1 MLLAVIGFDTARAA
15 NSSGLKAGTA
25 KADIT
30 PPVGQPMGGFLGRLK
45 KNDGACEGIHDRLF
59 ARVVVLDDGD
69 TSVAIVAVDL
79 LFFSSQRV
87 VNQAKDKW
95 NVDHVILSSTHTH
108 AGPIPKTGGMVQW
121 SNLNVNPAEVLDFE
135 AFAEDPWYAATED
148 KIIAAI
154 GQAMK
159 NPFPARIG
167 AGKGTLESTYLAHN
181 RRLVGPD
188 GKVTMRWANPKRL
201 PTEPV
206 DHTVR
211 VLRID
216 DDSGQPRAVLVHFAC
231 HPVTLGS
238 RNLLI
243 SADFP
248 VATVTHVES
257 QLGDGC
263 MAMFLQGA
271 AGDIDPYDMGLD
283 GEYGHQIVR
292 NTGVSLGTEALKIA
306 KGITTTAS
314 DVRAKES
321 LLSFGQ
327 RHKPDEKLDVGM
339 TTIKIGA
346 DIALTSIPGEPFV
359 EHQLVLAK
367 NSPMEHTF
375 LLGLAYNGSGIPFT
389 IYLPTIQAAKEGG
402 YGADSGTFLEVG
414 AGERLVN
421 EAIASMQELAGAFSK
436 HPKDVHRRKELEERR
451 VRESNPADQ

>member
-1 MLLAVIGFDTARAA
+1 MKNLTLALILLAAIGFDTARAA
-15 NSSGLKAGTA
+15 DSSGLKAGTA

-45 KNDGACEGIHDRLF
+45 KNNGACEGIHDRLY

-216 DDSGQPRAVLVHFAC
+216 DDSGQSRAVLVHFAC

-243 SADFP
+243 STDFP
-248 VATVTHVES
+248 GATVTHVES

-271 AGDIDPYDMGLD
+271 AGDIDPYDMGL
-283 GEYGHQIVR
+283 GGKYGHQIVR
-292 NTGVSLGTEALKIA
+292 NTGVSLATKALKIA
-306 KGITTTAS
+306 EAIKTRQAAKGVIRVKESLHSMGRRVRRVSRSVARTNGSEDPTYNVGITTVVIAPDTAL
-314 DVRAKES
+314 V
-321 LLSFGQ
+321 
-327 RHKPDEKLDVGM
+327 
-339 TTIKIGA
+339 
-346 DIALTSIPGEPFV
+346 SIPGEPFV
-359 EHQLVLAK
+359 QHQLDLAEK
-367 NSPMEHTF
+367 SPVEHTF

-389 IYLPTIQAAKEGG
+389 IYLPTIQATKEGG
-402 YGADSGTFLEVG
+402 YGADGGTFLEVG
-414 AGERLVN
+414 AGERLMN
-421 EAIASMQELAGAFSK
+421 KAITSMQELR
-436 HPKDVHRRKELEERR
+436 PKDNK
-451 VRESNPADQ
+451 